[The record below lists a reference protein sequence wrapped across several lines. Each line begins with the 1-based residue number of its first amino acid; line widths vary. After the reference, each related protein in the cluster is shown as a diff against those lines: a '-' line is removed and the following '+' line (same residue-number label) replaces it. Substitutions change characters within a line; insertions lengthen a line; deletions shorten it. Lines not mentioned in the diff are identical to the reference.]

1 MKHVDP
7 TSSSLDNED
16 KEYREVSLKTMKA
29 GRWFFIASLVVLCGI
44 IIYYTTVVLNI
55 LSIPIGIILWSVV
68 IVFCLRGIVDGLE
81 KRGAN
86 RLIGTIIGGF
96 VGMGFFYLYQ
106 LFPPFFP
113 GSELWSESLFL
124 FIGIIVMNLAS
135 QFFHANDAIPPASVV
150 FYIVMLNTPENEYIS
165 YALNRM
171 FDTGFGVILSILIN
185 VALPREFFERHM
197 SRRRLEEEIS
207 ALELE
212 RLEYDLSVE
221 KKLTAL
227 EELESQKSNS
237 SREALS

>member
-86 RLIGTIIGGF
+86 RLIGTI
-96 VGMGFFYLYQ
+96 VAYL
-106 LFPPFFP
+106 
-113 GSELWSESLFL
+113 
-124 FIGIIVMNLAS
+124 
-135 QFFHANDAIPPASVV
+135 
-150 FYIVMLNTPENEYIS
+150 VMLLVLAACIFLMFSPLFGVGNQFDSLIQSVPTYIS
-165 YALNRM
+165 QVSEWWNHVYEQYA
-171 FDTGFGVILSILIN
+171 
-185 VALPREFFERHM
+185 EFFQDATIKEYMSSAFASLSRSEERRVGKECR
-197 SRRRLEEEIS
+197 SRWS
-207 ALELE
+207 P
-212 RLEYDLSVE
+212 YH
-221 KKLTAL
+221 
-227 EELESQKSNS
+227 
-237 SREALS
+237 

>member
-86 RLIGTIIGGF
+86 RLIGTI
-96 VGMGFFYLYQ
+96 
-106 LFPPFFP
+106 
-113 GSELWSESLFL
+113 
-124 FIGIIVMNLAS
+124 
-135 QFFHANDAIPPASVV
+135 
-150 FYIVMLNTPENEYIS
+150 
-165 YALNRM
+165 
-171 FDTGFGVILSILIN
+171 
-185 VALPREFFERHM
+185 VAKTR
-197 SRRRLEEEIS
+197 
-207 ALELE
+207 
-212 RLEYDLSVE
+212 
-221 KKLTAL
+221 
-227 EELESQKSNS
+227 
-237 SREALS
+237 

>member
-1 MKHVDP
+1 MEEKPKFQLPGVG
-7 TSSSLDNED
+7 LRN
-16 KEYREVSLKTMKA
+16 LKTA
-29 GRWFFIASLVVLCGI
+29 FSAALCAALYFLIGRNPTFACIGAVFAMNNSLQNSWVSG
-44 IIYYTTVVLNI
+44 
-55 LSIPIGIILWSVV
+55 G
-68 IVFCLRGIVDGLE
+68 
-81 KRGAN
+81 N

-96 VGMGFFYLYQ
+96 VGMVFFYLYQ

-171 FDTGFGVILSILIN
+171 FDTGFGVVLSILVN

-197 SRRRLEEEIS
+197 SRRRLKEEIS

-212 RLEYDLSVE
+212 RSEYDLSVE
-221 KKLTAL
+221 KKLTVL

-237 SREALS
+237 SKKTFS